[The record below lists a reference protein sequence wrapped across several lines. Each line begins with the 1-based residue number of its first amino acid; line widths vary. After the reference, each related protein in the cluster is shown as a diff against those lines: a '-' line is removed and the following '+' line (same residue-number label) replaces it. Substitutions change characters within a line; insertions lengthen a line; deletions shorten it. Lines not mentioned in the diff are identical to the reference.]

1 MDLCALYFLSSATQA
16 LDMCCH
22 SFTRRPD
29 QCECLWMA
37 KSAPFLPAARSA
49 AGTTPAK
56 AHRHTEKVLE
66 DEIVTVCCS
75 ALFEIALSASCVHLH
90 LFHPFSFFEVDGSI

>member
-56 AHRHTEKVLE
+56 ATDTPKR
-66 DEIVTVCCS
+66 S
-75 ALFEIALSASCVHLH
+75 WRMR
-90 LFHPFSFFEVDGSI
+90 